1 MKSIFKKIYLYLLLL
16 TAILPDVLVISIVS
30 LSSNAKYRDIAD
42 ENAERDTLLDELVF
56 ETVCFFLVT
65 IPVLGDDFI
74 LLFDFN
80 DLFDLTEI
88 LL

>member
-56 ETVCFFLVT
+56 EAVCFFLVT

>member
-1 MKSIFKKIYLYLLLL
+1 
-16 TAILPDVLVISIVS
+16 
-30 LSSNAKYRDIAD
+30 
-42 ENAERDTLLDELVF
+42 LDKLVF
-56 ETVCFFLVT
+56 EAVCFFLVT
-65 IPVLGDDFI
+65 TPVLGDDFI